1 MCITKKARQRR
12 LIMVFLLLSVSIL
25 VFVACGTS
33 GPVVIEKNTVHMS
46 DADFTQSSITISKG
60 GSITLINDSVI
71 AHIIQN
77 GQWKDGV
84 VQKKIESGAPAVNVT
99 FNSNDSHSIGPFN
112 TSGIFNLYCS
122 VHAEMNFTVI
132 AQ

>member
-46 DADFTQSSITISKG
+46 DADFTQSSI
-60 GSITLINDSVI
+60 
-71 AHIIQN
+71 
-77 GQWKDGV
+77 V

-132 AQ
+132 VQ